1 MWKTVEVDVNFSD
14 LDDEDLIEA
23 LEDRGYVVDKVIDSF
38 GRRPKESEED
48 DSIQEIYQA
57 MKFGKPYDELVR
69 KFVMD
74 RTGRI
79 L

>member
-1 MWKTVEVDVNFSD
+1 MWKTVEVDVNLSD
-14 LDDEDLIEA
+14 FDDEDLIEA
-23 LEDRGYVVDKVIDSF
+23 LEYRGYVIDKATVSF
-38 GRRPKESEED
+38 GRRPEED
-48 DSIQEIYQA
+48 DPIQEIYQA

-69 KFVMD
+69 KFIMD